1 MRMIAKLLSA
11 VCVLISCHAQA
22 SADHSRR
29 TAQVLDFSLRAA
41 GPQDQ
46 SGLLSPPVQTPEAI
60 LTPAEREAGDIAA
73 DQAPPLT
80 APDRAFSSRIG
91 LRLRGDFAGVSSAD
105 PSAFQT
111 QSFDIRDHTGCASSS
126 AHKPADFLSAKARK
140 RRQLF
145 YPLMQQVA
153 CRHGIPVDL
162 FDALII
168 QESGYDMAARSPV
181 GAFGLAQLMP
191 ATARDLGANRYG
203 LMSNL
208 DGGARYLKAQ
218 LKRFANVPLAL
229 AAYNAGPARV
239 AARLAV
245 PNIGETKHYVA
256 AIVDTWQRLSQRQP
270 LRSSLPAGFDS
281 AVRARLAYAFE
292 RVGHANVQP
301 TRRSADLLQF

>member
-1 MRMIAKLLSA
+1 MIAKLLSA

-22 SADHSRR
+22 SADYSRR
-29 TAQVLDFSLRAA
+29 TAQILDFSADTAQR
-41 GPQDQ
+41 QDQ

-73 DQAPPLT
+73 DQALPLT

-91 LRLRGDFAGVSSAD
+91 LRLRGDFAGLSSAD
-105 PSAFQT
+105 PDAFQLP
-111 QSFDIRDHTGCASSS
+111 SSDIRGLTGCAPSSVYKS
-126 AHKPADFLSAKARK
+126 ADFLSATARK
-140 RRQLF
+140 RRLLL
-145 YPLMQQVA
+145 YPLMQHVA
-153 CRHGIPVDL
+153 CRHGIPIDL

-203 LMSNL
+203 LESNL

-218 LKRFANVPLAL
+218 LARFASVPLAL

-245 PNIGETKHYVA
+245 PNISETKHYVA

-270 LRSSLPAGFDS
+270 LRSPLPAGFDS
-281 AVRARLAYAFE
+281 TVRARLAYAFDQ
-292 RVGHANVQP
+292 GGQANAHKP
-301 TRRSADLLQF
+301 RRSVGLIQF